1 MTEEFRLETFADLK
15 ILQEIQEAFSSAT
28 GLAAVFADEQGNHLG
43 EGSNFSRF
51 CNHIRDFP
59 EGRESCRLSNYLA
72 SKIAFTNKQPFIYKC
87 HSGLVDMVVP
97 VIVDSNLVGMMLAGQ
112 IRCIDEEF
120 PTIEKMPSRFEW
132 QTHHEFYPHYEE
144 IEVLSRIRIESAA
157 RAMFLM
163 ANYIVQ
169 KSIAEMAQQKLN
181 KQNRRLLKEIR
192 TRHELENALRE
203 AELKA
208 LQHQINPHFM
218 FNVLNSISRLI
229 ALGESDKAQE
239 VLAAFTKMLRY
250 SIHDGDDIVTLQR
263 ELDYVN
269 KYLYLQNLRFGNRV
283 TYSINVDPDLME
295 TKIPF
300 FTLQPLVENAIVHG
314 LEPKEAGGIIW
325 IYGHAEQDKAI
336 ITISDNGLGIPEEKV
351 KLIKDFTFNRLKSSI
366 DYPTGIGI
374 SNVQKRLALFFGN
387 LYTFEIS
394 SQVNM
399 GTTVKL
405 ALPRSCPGNACK
417 YCGGLLSSTSFL
429 PPR

>member
-43 EGSNFSRF
+43 EGSNFSEF
-51 CNHIRDFP
+51 CNQIRDVP

-72 SKIAFTNKQPFIYKC
+72 SKIAFRDKQPFIYKC

-97 VIVDSNLVGMMLAGQ
+97 IIVDSNLVGMMLAGQ

-132 QTHHEFYPHYEE
+132 QTHHEFYACYKE

-169 KSIAEMAQQKLN
+169 KSIAEMTQKKLN
-181 KQNRRLLKEIR
+181 RQNRRLLKEIR
-192 TRHELENALRE
+192 TRNELENALKE

-239 VLAAFTKMLRY
+239 VLVAFTKMLRY
-250 SIHDGDDIVTLQR
+250 SINDGDDIVTLQR
-263 ELDYVN
+263 ELDYVD
-269 KYLYLQNLRFGNRV
+269 KYLYLQNLRFGNRI
-283 TYSINVDPDLME
+283 TYSINVDPDLRA
-295 TKIPF
+295 TRIPF

-314 LEPKEAGGIIW
+314 LEPKESGGIIW
-325 IYGHAEQDKAI
+325 ISGYVEQDKAI
-336 ITISDNGLGIPEEKV
+336 ITITDNGLGIPEEKV
-351 KLIKDFTFNRLKSSI
+351 ELIKDFTSNRLRSNI
-366 DYPTGIGI
+366 DCPTGIGI
-374 SNVQKRLALFFGN
+374 DNVHKRLTLFFGN

-399 GTTVKL
+399 GTTIKL
-405 ALPRSCPGNACK
+405 TLPRSYPEDAYK
-417 YCGGLLSSTSFL
+417 YCGSLSLTPFL